1 MTLPADQ
8 DAQPAS
14 STSPT
19 LGDTCRELLGHPIER
34 IVRRWNWKSALLSAL
49 VRGGIF
55 FFATLEA
62 GLAAALGAMRLEAAF
77 YILTAGFY
85 GALLEAFRRVE
96 PPWKATLA
104 VMGLLP
110 AVNHSLEFLL
120 HSVGGT
126 ERLGRGM
133 AASISFSVLSAS
145 FNLFAMR
152 RGALLVGADRQSLG
166 RDLRQLPWLVCQF
179 LWVVPALLRRCWRE
193 RSTW

>member
-1 MTLPADQ
+1 MDQ
-8 DAQPAS
+8 DTRPTS
-14 STSPT
+14 SPSPT
-19 LGDTCRELLGHPIER
+19 LGDTCRELVGHPIKR

-49 VRGGIF
+49 VRGGLF

-62 GLAAALGAMRLEAAF
+62 GLTAALAAMRLEAAF

-96 PPWKATLA
+96 PPWKATIT

-110 AVNHSLEFLL
+110 AINHTLEFLL
-120 HSVGGT
+120 HSIGGT
-126 ERLGRGM
+126 ARLGQGM

-166 RDLRQLPWLVCQF
+166 RDLRQLPWLICQF
-179 LWVVPALLRRCWRE
+179 LWVVPALLRRYWRE

>member
-1 MTLPADQ
+1 MILQVDHDTPPAGR
-8 DAQPAS
+8 
-14 STSPT
+14 TSPT
-19 LGDTCRELLGHPIER
+19 LSQTCRELVHHPIER

-49 VRGGIF
+49 VRGVLF
-55 FFATLEA
+55 FVATLEA
-62 GLAAALGAMRLEAAF
+62 GLSAALGAMRLEAAF

-104 VMGLLP
+104 VMGMLP
-110 AVNHSLEFLL
+110 AINHSLEFLW
-120 HSVGGT
+120 HRVGGT

-166 RDLRQLPWLVCQF
+166 RDLQQLPWLACQF
-179 LWVVPALLRRCWRE
+179 LWVVPALLKRYWRE